1 MGLAIQA
8 ERATGA
14 GPLHVQLIQ
23 HRMRV
28 SCVCFC
34 TMRVHSYL
42 RACGVRVQRTC
53 SATYAAVT
61 ACALVPCG
69 RGVKC
74 AIKTFL
80 PLQVLSWHTC
90 VAHAAGQRQGPS
102 PRGRAQGPA
111 PAQDSDVP
119 PHRNEYDRGAFLFA
133 QQTLIP
139 QPQDIF
145 LRGRLHV

>member
-34 TMRVHSYL
+34 TMPRPFLSAGVWRARAAYVQRDVRRGDSVCAGAL
-42 RACGVRVQRTC
+42 RARCQMCYQNFFTTSGSGPDWHLRGTR
-53 SATYAAVT
+53 S
-61 ACALVPCG
+61 G
-69 RGVKC
+69 RG
-74 AIKTFL
+74 
-80 PLQVLSWHTC
+80 
-90 VAHAAGQRQGPS
+90 S
-102 PRGRAQGPA
+102 PRAQGPA

-119 PHRNEYDRGAFLFA
+119 PHRNEYDIGAFLFA

>member
-74 AIKTFL
+74 AIKTFQAEGDARL
-80 PLQVLSWHTC
+80 
-90 VAHAAGQRQGPS
+90 A
-102 PRGRAQGPA
+102 
-111 PAQDSDVP
+111 
-119 PHRNEYDRGAFLFA
+119 
-133 QQTLIP
+133 
-139 QPQDIF
+139 
-145 LRGRLHV
+145 RLHTLMRLCLMRVCALLSYLSVSEYRSEKPTL

>member
-74 AIKTFL
+74 AIKTFQAEGDARL
-80 PLQVLSWHTC
+80 
-90 VAHAAGQRQGPS
+90 A
-102 PRGRAQGPA
+102 
-111 PAQDSDVP
+111 
-119 PHRNEYDRGAFLFA
+119 
-133 QQTLIP
+133 
-139 QPQDIF
+139 
-145 LRGRLHV
+145 RLHTLMRLCLMRVCALLSYLSVSEYRSEKPT